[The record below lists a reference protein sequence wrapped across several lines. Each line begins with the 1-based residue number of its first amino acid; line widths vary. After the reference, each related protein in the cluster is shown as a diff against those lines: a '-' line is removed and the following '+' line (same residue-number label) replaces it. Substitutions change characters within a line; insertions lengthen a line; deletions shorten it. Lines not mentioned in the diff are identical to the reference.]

1 MKKVSI
7 LLTKYLDPLSS
18 LVYYV
23 TGRGYTHISLG
34 LEEEE
39 ADRYYSF
46 NFKGFCVETIE
57 KHRRRGVDKSIY
69 YQIEITDESYQILKE
84 TIQQFEENREVY
96 RYTKAGVLFAMLHMP
111 FQRNNY
117 YFCSQFV
124 AELLIVSGA
133 MALRKSAN
141 LYLPNHLSV
150 ELERFCGLRQV
161 IPNVV

>member
-7 LLTKYLDPLSS
+7 LLTKYTDPLSC

-23 TGRGYTHISLG
+23 TGRGYTHVSLG

-39 ADRYYSF
+39 ERFYSF
-46 NFKGFCVETIE
+46 NFKGFCVETME
-57 KHRRRGVDKSIY
+57 KHRRRGVDRSIC
-69 YQIEITDESYQILKE
+69 YQIEVADESYRILKE
-84 TIQQFEENREVY
+84 SIQLFEENREEY
-96 RYTKAGVLFAMLHMP
+96 HYTKAGVFFALLHLP
-111 FQRNNY
+111 FQRNKH

-141 LYLPNHLSV
+141 LYLPNQLPM

>member
-7 LLTKYLDPLSS
+7 LLTKYSDLLSC

-23 TGRGYTHISLG
+23 TGRGYTHVSLG
-34 LEEEE
+34 LEEE
-39 ADRYYSF
+39 DRFYSF
-46 NFKGFCVETIE
+46 NFKGFCVETME
-57 KHRRRGVDKSIY
+57 KHRRRGVDRSIC
-69 YQIEITDESYQILKE
+69 YQIEVADESYRILE
-84 TIQQFEENREVY
+84 ESIQLFEENREEY
-96 RYTKAGVLFAMLHMP
+96 RYTKAGVFFALLHLP
-111 FQRNNY
+111 FQRNKH

-141 LYLPNHLSV
+141 LYLPNQLPI